1 MLRAMQL
8 LRVSRQVCM
17 LQVTG
22 TDNVLSAK
30 CRRVYSN
37 AHTYHINSV
46 SLSSDQETFLSADDL
61 RINLW
66 HLNQPSQSFNLLD
79 IKPANMEDLTEVGP
93 CCWQTCMGMM

>member
-1 MLRAMQL
+1 M
-8 LRVSRQVCM
+8 
-17 LQVTG
+17 
-22 TDNVLSAK
+22 LSAK

-79 IKPANMEDLTEVGP
+79 IKPPNMEDLTEVLPGYQTA
-93 CCWQTCMGMM
+93 WQSLQSLSLYASTHKPAASSRK